1 MCGRPHTSS
10 SQTETTRCSVRC
22 LTTRIHKLLSSP
34 SLAVCSKVKLGC
46 RHLAACVIQGAFNTT
61 HPQGPCA
68 FQASQTNSCK
78 CCIPSLHMPSEKR
91 GKKGLIST
99 TVPEQHKYFVTAES
113 LNRKTHNSLKHHTST
128 CATTQRG
135 TSVAQLLCKP
145 TLSNPFALCFYFLFS
160 HMPLDHGEI
169 RFPHRELRVLSAP
182 TVLDSCAYLS
192 VIEAGL

>member
-46 RHLAACVIQGAFNTT
+46 RQLAACVIQGAFNTT

-68 FQASQTNSCK
+68 FQASQTNPCK

-113 LNRKTHNSLKHHTST
+113 LNRKLYSLILLNITRPHVRRRSE
-128 CATTQRG
+128 AP
-135 TSVAQLLCKP
+135 QLHSCSANPHSL
-145 TLSNPFALCFYFLFS
+145 TLSLCVSISCSLTCHLITERSVS
-160 HMPLDHGEI
+160 HTES
-169 RFPHRELRVLSAP
+169 FV
-182 TVLDSCAYLS
+182 C
-192 VIEAGL
+192 